1 MTVSHTRF
9 LTAAAATVLTVL
21 LTSPASAQVARFDH
35 DLSLGNQ
42 AVSEV
47 RYYRGGY
54 RAGYRGG
61 YRRYGYRGYGYR
73 RYGYRG
79 YGYRGAAV
87 AAGAAAIGAGAA
99 GLAVGAIGGAVAAQ
113 GTPGYSYGGTQVT
126 DADAY
131 ACRNRFSNWDPAT
144 RLGLGTDGIWYFCPS
159 YGGGYTAAQAAQ

>member
-9 LTAAAATVLTVL
+9 LTAAAATMLTVL

-54 RAGYRGG
+54 RGGYRG
-61 YRRYGYRGYGYR
+61 YGYRGYGYR
-73 RYGYRG
+73 RYGYYGG

-87 AAGAAAIGAGAA
+87 GAGVAGLAAGAAVG
-99 GLAVGAIGGAVAAQ
+99 GAIAAQ
-113 GTPGYSYGGTQVT
+113 GASGYYGGTQVT
-126 DADAY
+126 EADAY
-131 ACRNRFSNWDPAT
+131 YCQGRFSNWNSSS
-144 RLGLGTDGIWYFCPS
+144 RLGQGSDGIWYFCPS
-159 YGGGYTAAQAAQ
+159 YTRRETMATR